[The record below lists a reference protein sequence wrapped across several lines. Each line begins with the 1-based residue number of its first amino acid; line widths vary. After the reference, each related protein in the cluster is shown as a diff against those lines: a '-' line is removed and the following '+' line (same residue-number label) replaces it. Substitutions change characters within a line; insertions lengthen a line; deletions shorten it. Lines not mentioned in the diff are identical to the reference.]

1 MDRYV
6 TVTKKSARGSSSG
19 EKQDKER
26 SDLGAR
32 FHPYAPS
39 KQFERQPGDWAEK
52 RRIDK

>member
-6 TVTKKSARGSSSG
+6 TVTKKSARGSNSG

-32 FHPYAPS
+32 YHPYASRGPN
-39 KQFERQPGDWAEK
+39 ERQPGDWAEK